1 MAQRLELQT
10 LLETLLGSRNV
21 YFQPPASISM
31 QYPAIRYSLNDIEN
45 LHADNQVYSQRKSYS
60 VTLIDWNPDNV
71 YVDKLSEL
79 PMCSFDRHYVA
90 DNLNHYVFTLYF

>member
-31 QYPAIRYSLNDIEN
+31 QYPAIRYALNDIEN
-45 LHADNQVYSQRKSYS
+45 LHADNRVYSQRKSYS

-71 YVDKLSEL
+71 YVDKLSAL